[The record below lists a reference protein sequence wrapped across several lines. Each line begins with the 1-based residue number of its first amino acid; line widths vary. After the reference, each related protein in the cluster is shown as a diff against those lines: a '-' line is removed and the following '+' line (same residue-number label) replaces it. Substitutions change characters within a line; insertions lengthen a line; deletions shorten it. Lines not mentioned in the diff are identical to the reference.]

1 MHKIESSNKFAL
13 EIEIIQYLE
22 LFYMLHDGI
31 RNLNSCK
38 TELDGF
44 ISVMGQES
52 HHRLSHKLIFG
63 SVVIDFW
70 TSACFDL
77 AQKCGVKEFTS

>member
-38 TELDGF
+38 TELDG
-44 ISVMGQES
+44 QES